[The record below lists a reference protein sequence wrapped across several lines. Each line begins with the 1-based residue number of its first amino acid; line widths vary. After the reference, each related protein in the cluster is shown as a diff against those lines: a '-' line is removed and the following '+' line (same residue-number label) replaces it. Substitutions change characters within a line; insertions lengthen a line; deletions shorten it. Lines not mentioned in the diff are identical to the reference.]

1 MKEFFTLK
9 VYGRGVRLLINVTSF
24 LAIFYAGACVKFII
38 GLMGASVLWIFI
50 KPFILGG
57 NGFRFIRFHFMSIWM
72 IVEHVL
78 IVFLMSFWYL
88 FV

>member
-1 MKEFFTLK
+1 MLK

-24 LAIFYAGACVKFII
+24 LAILYAGTCVQFII

-50 KPFILGG
+50 KPLIVGG
-57 NGFRFIRFHFMSIWM
+57 NGFRFIRFHFVSFGM
-72 IVEHVL
+72 IVEYVL
-78 IVFLMSFWYL
+78 IVFRMSFWYL